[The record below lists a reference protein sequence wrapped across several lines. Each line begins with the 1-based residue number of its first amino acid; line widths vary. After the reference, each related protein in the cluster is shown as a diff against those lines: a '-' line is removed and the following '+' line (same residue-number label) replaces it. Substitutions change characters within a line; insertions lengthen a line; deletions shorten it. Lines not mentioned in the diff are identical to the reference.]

1 MEPTRAGVRDALE
14 EQNRDLCQ
22 TGLELGSRYGRTQLE
37 YDAIW
42 YQAQEIPQ
50 RLVSEFTY
58 GPKEGMESEAV
69 DYLLNAVKRVR
80 AAPEGEMRS
89 MLPHDHPECGL

>member
-1 MEPTRAGVRDALE
+1 MEPTRAGVRSALE

-22 TGLELGSRYGRTQLE
+22 TGLELGSRYGRTQIE
-37 YDAIW
+37 HDAIW

-58 GPKEGMESEAV
+58 GPKEGMEFEAV
-69 DYLLNAVKRVR
+69 DYLLGAVKRVR
-80 AAPEGEMRS
+80 RASEDEVRT
-89 MLPHDHPECGL
+89 MLPHDHPGCGL